1 MRNKAHGGVYPSKD
15 VISKHLSYNPDTG
28 EFVRLVADLDDYP
41 GDDLAKKRLRGV
53 AIRCNRD
60 GLPVGNLDAS
70 GYVSISLLGAV
81 YRAHRLAMILMDRYI
96 DGLQVDHING
106 VRNDNRASNLR
117 MVTPAQNS
125 CNRFRS
131 GQVEYDFDRR
141 RWSARV
147 RHNGKLI
154 RIGRHRTRGLAMSA
168 AIKWYMRHHGEYG
181 YFMRNYLSSSAI
193 K

>member
-1 MRNKAHGGVYPSKD
+1 MKRRAHGGVYPSKD

-41 GDDLAKKRLRGV
+41 GTDLARKRLRGI

-60 GLPVGNLDAS
+60 RLPVGNIDPAS
-70 GYVSISLLGAV
+70 GYTSISLLGSV
-81 YRAHRLAMILMDRYI
+81 YRAHRLAMILMDKYV

-106 VRNDNRASNLR
+106 VRNDNRACNLR

-125 CNRFRS
+125 YNRFRS
-131 GQVEYDFDRR
+131 GQVQYESDRR

-147 RHNGKLI
+147 QHNGKLI
-154 RIGRHRTRGLAMSA
+154 RIGRHLTRGLAMSA

-181 YFMRNYLSSSAI
+181 YFMRNPLIIS
-193 K
+193 